1 MTMMISFLWFGSQAM
16 ANPVTNW
23 LQSEKEKTIAYQQ
36 KSWESAKEQTAN
48 TKEQLNF
55 SSDKFAH
62 FISLSTLQLLRG
74 LISLSTVQPAI

>member
-1 MTMMISFLWFGSQAM
+1 MIGFLWFGSQAM

-48 TKEQLNF
+48 TKEQLINQAETENVW
-55 SSDKFAH
+55 KNTLTFAH
-62 FISLSTLQLLRG
+62 HNVANSCWDSLN
-74 LISLSTVQPAI
+74 

>member
-1 MTMMISFLWFGSQAM
+1 MIKSYVLIMLMMIGFLWFGSQAT

-48 TKEQLNF
+48 TKEQLINLF
-55 SSDKFAH
+55 TKVKNSVTQD
-62 FISLSTLQLLRG
+62 
-74 LISLSTVQPAI
+74 